1 MIEKRIPADVLRES
15 RRRDST
21 DKRTRVFRAVDQMKR
36 DGVDITFAAVAR
48 TAKVSNWLV
57 YADGVRDYI
66 TGAREHQ
73 AAEPA
78 RAKRSGRLAT
88 DASLRTD
95 LELARQDNRSLRQE
109 IARLKT
115 LLRERIGEQLE
126 AESSHSLRQRIDEL
140 TDANVRYQNENLTL
154 TSSNE
159 DLTTQLRTREAD
171 LTATRTSLR
180 RMIREQTSEI
190 SRESGEEK
198 T

>member
-1 MIEKRIPADVLRES
+1 MTEKRTPADVLRES
-15 RRRDST
+15 RRRDSN

-36 DGVDITFAAVAR
+36 DGTDITFAAVAR

-66 TGAREHQ
+66 TAAREHQ

-95 LELARQDNRSLRQE
+95 LELARQDNRALRQE

-115 LLRERIGEQLE
+115 ILRERLGEQLE

-140 TDANVRYQNENLTL
+140 TDANIRYQDENTRLTNQVAELVDQVRETEDEL
-154 TSSNE
+154 TG
-159 DLTTQLRTREAD
+159 A
-171 LTATRTSLR
+171 RTSLR
-180 RMIREQTSEI
+180 RMIRDHSQ
-190 SRESGEEK
+190 
-198 T
+198 